1 MSNNSNLSLRA
12 KNISQYATI
21 GSAFLGGLVG
31 FFIGKSI
38 GPSEPESETETVT
51 KSETISEEESKPI
64 IESSEPIALSSS
76 SLPAGQT
83 MGFVPI
89 STDAKEAQQAVL
101 AEPSITEPNVEV
113 EPEVNVKKDQV
124 FPSIN
129 LAEAEEK
136 PVELAAPV
144 APTAEP
150 LASLEPTINTN
161 ANPNQIQGGKM
172 RSTRRKPRKPRQRS
186 SRKYGGQ
193 AFGAVI
199 PPTS

>member
-1 MSNNSNLSLRA
+1 MSNNSNLSLSA

-124 FPSIN
+124 FPS
-129 LAEAEEK
+129 LASAEEEK
-136 PVELAAPV
+136 PVELV

-150 LASLEPTINTN
+150 LASLEPTINP
-161 ANPNQIQGGKM
+161 NPNPNGIEGGKM
-172 RSTRRKPRKPRQRS
+172 RSTRRKPRKPRQRA

-193 AFGAVI
+193 AVPI
-199 PPTS
+199 VPPTSS